1 MSDPAG
7 IFSGMFSA
15 PYPTDDEVVAELG
28 DKFLDSLVAA
38 VRGARNDLN
47 DMRGW
52 RPGWFPT
59 MHARCL
65 SNLIHD
71 RMWAHLVTLID
82 SDADANIIEV
92 GPTREIALG
101 IHLRLR
107 IKRHLAG
114 DRISTYP
121 TRTAIE
127 FWRQN
132 TDTLPGLEEVR
143 IAVGYRW
150 DRELREIE
158 APVVSLR
165 DGKDNVIWAIELS
178 EPAEGEKVSWKP
190 IEPTLPTID
199 LGDLA
204 SDAEDDEGEAS
215 TS

>member
-1 MSDPAG
+1 
-7 IFSGMFSA
+7 MFSA

-28 DKFLDSLVAA
+28 DTFLESLVDA
-38 VRGARNDLN
+38 VRGARTDLN
-47 DMRGW
+47 DMQTW

-71 RMWAHLVTLID
+71 RIWARLIALIENED
-82 SDADANIIEV
+82 DANFLEK
-92 GPTREIALG
+92 GPTREIAIG
-101 IHLRLR
+101 VHLRLR
-107 IKRHLAG
+107 VKRHLAG

-127 FWRQN
+127 FWRQT
-132 TDTLPGLEEVR
+132 TDTLPGLEEIR

-150 DRELREIE
+150 DRELRVIE
-158 APVVSLR
+158 APVISLR

-178 EPAEGEKVSWKP
+178 EPAEGVKVTWNP

-204 SDAEDDEGEAS
+204 SEADDDEGVEG